1 MGTNKSLKS
10 LKNHMKRHPQA
21 PGLISVVRGTTRK
34 PLASPVLLL
43 KSIVFMV
50 CQHEYMTMFPS
61 I

>member
-10 LKNHMKRHPQA
+10 LKNHMKRYQ

-50 CQHEYMTMFPS
+50 CQHECMTMFPS